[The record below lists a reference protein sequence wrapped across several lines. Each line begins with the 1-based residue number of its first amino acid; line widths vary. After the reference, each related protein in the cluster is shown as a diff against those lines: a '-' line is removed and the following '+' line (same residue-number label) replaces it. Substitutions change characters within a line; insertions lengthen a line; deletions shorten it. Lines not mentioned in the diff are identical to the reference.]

1 MTTEQQETGNSFP
14 SHEIDSR
21 EKGYDWVKQW
31 TMAAFNEARGF
42 LGTSMYFGSAKYR
55 EIRRNG
61 MGKQSINKY
70 KRIYGIDEQNNETFM
85 TVDWSPVA
93 IASKYREIAI
103 SLISQKLFDFQITA
117 VDPLSKVEQDKY
129 FQSLYIKM
137 AMRKAAEAANSPLA
151 NSPALKRQQGEPEDE
166 EELEMEKQ
174 FGFKHNLAMK
184 MELGCSYIHDT
195 NNVSEQ
201 RLITSANLFD
211 FGFGG
216 YKDWVDEQGIARYRA
231 VNPENFVCSYCSK
244 ADFTDMQY
252 AGEIIEPL
260 VIDLAPYFT
269 KEQMKLIAKAGC
281 GKYGNPTTYSINP
294 LSNNYFGNFKIHV
307 WDAVFYSYNDTAYRN
322 EVNENG
328 NLKVVKTDYQN
339 LRPSMSA
346 REVQYQGKQYP
357 EFMSAKRKVIYKTK
371 WIIGTDFMYDWGLME
386 NQKRNKDTWW
396 DTVLPYR
403 MYAWNFDH
411 MNFTGIT
418 ERLIPVIDDWHRTY
432 YKLQDIKNKLIPY
445 IMNLNMSALEAA
457 GFAGKGGT
465 KLKPDELLDLILQN
479 FVAPFRETDL
489 FAKNNTGK
497 AAWFEQTGQLEIV
510 LQYRTELQNIERLF
524 MSITGLND
532 VTNGNTPDPRNLT
545 PNIEAAVSSTN
556 NCLYL
561 VSRAEKQLFQR
572 LTEGIIGDIQL
583 AVQNGNIEGYTMA
596 LGSNAVQYFQLT
608 QDVAFRK
615 FGLFVTDAPTPAE
628 RQAFASELQIK
639 DANGMIQPED
649 KIIIMECRNF
659 KEASERLAYSIKKR
673 QDIAHQQQIE
683 QSQAQAKA
691 QTDGLLQLEQVKQKN
706 AIELLQAQI
715 QLENVKGEWNYR
727 TEIMKK
733 GSDMQEG
740 AQQAQAKVISS
751 QIMADAKIHATHL
764 QAGTSLA
771 QTHMDNQNA
780 VEVAKHKKTA

>member
-1 MTTEQQETGNSFP
+1 MAIEEQSAVSFP

-21 EKGYDWVKQW
+21 DKGYDWIKQW

-42 LGTSMYFGSAKYR
+42 LGTSLYFGSAKYR

-103 SLISQKLFDFQITA
+103 SLISQKMFDCQITA
-117 VDPLSKVEQDKY
+117 VDPLSQIEQDNY
-129 FQSLYIKM
+129 FKQIYIKM
-137 AMRKAAEAANSPLA
+137 AMRKAAEKAGSPLA
-151 NSPALKRQQGEPEDE
+151 NSPALKRLPNEPADE
-166 EELEMEKQ
+166 EELEMEKKY
-174 FGFKHNLAMK
+174 GFKHNLAMK

-195 NNVSEQ
+195 NDVDEQ
-201 RLITSANLFD
+201 RLITGANLFD

-216 YKDWVDEQGIARYRA
+216 YRDWIDEQGITRYRA
-231 VNPENFVCSYCSK
+231 VNPENFVCSYCALANFK
-244 ADFTDMQY
+244 DMQY
-252 AGEIIEPL
+252 GGEIIEPL
-260 VIDLAPYFT
+260 VIDLALYFN

-307 WDAVFYSYNDTAYRN
+307 WDATFYSYNETPYRN
-322 EVNENG
+322 VVNENG
-328 NLKVVKTDYQN
+328 NLNIVKTDYQN
-339 LRPSMSA
+339 LRASMSA
-346 REVQYQGKQYP
+346 REVEYQGKKYP
-357 EFMSAKRKVIYKTK
+357 EFMSAKRKVVYKTK

-396 DTVLPYR
+396 DTTLPYH
-403 MYAWNFDH
+403 MYALNFDH
-411 MNFTGIT
+411 MNFAGIT

-457 GFAGKGGT
+457 GFAGKAGT

-479 FVAPFRETDL
+479 YVAPFRETDL

-545 PNIEAAVSSTN
+545 PNIEAAVASTN

-561 VSRAEKQLFQR
+561 VSRAEKQLYQR
-572 LTEGIIGDIQL
+572 LTEAIIADIQL
-583 AVQNGNIEGYTMA
+583 AVQNGDVEGYTMA
-596 LGSNAVQYFQLT
+596 LGSNAVQYFKLSK
-608 QDVAFRK
+608 DIAFRK
-615 FGLFVTDAPTPAE
+615 FGLFVDDAPTNAE
-628 RQAFASELQIK
+628 RQAFAQELQIK
-639 DANGMIQPED
+639 DANGLIEPED
-649 KIIIMECRNF
+649 KVIIMDCRNF
-659 KEASERLAYSIKKR
+659 KEAAERLTYAIAKR
-673 QDIAHQQQIE
+673 KEQAQQNQIE
-683 QSQAQAKA
+683 QQQAIAKA
-691 QTDGLLQLEQVKQKN
+691 NGDAAITVEKEKQKTAQLLHGFKMEEIN
-706 AIELLQAQI
+706 TEMQWQYVIE
-715 QLENVKGEWNYR
+715 NS
-727 TEIMKK
+727 KK
-733 GSDMQEG
+733 DKDIQEG
-740 AQQAQAKVISS
+740 AQQVQGKIGAAHLTAQAKIISS
-751 QIMADAKIHATHL
+751 QIASSKQAT
-764 QAGTSLA
+764 A
-771 QTHMDNQNA
+771 
-780 VEVAKHKKTA
+780 